1 MPQMC
6 LSVSA
11 DAALNRAS
19 VGESS
24 DAAPI
29 GFIVFSRQFLVLAFS
44 NLPAAATLSGVTHI
58 RLGQPCGLA
67 GDVDEAVIVD
77 TASIACRDEA
87 IGIAA
92 CV

>member
-1 MPQMC
+1 MVMPQMC

-29 GFIVFSRQFLVLAFS
+29 GFIVFSRQFLVLAF
-44 NLPAAATLSGVTHI
+44 LTCRRRQRYPA
-58 RLGQPCGLA
+58 
-67 GDVDEAVIVD
+67 
-77 TASIACRDEA
+77 
-87 IGIAA
+87 
-92 CV
+92 